1 MDYFGIE
8 LDEEKNNIRAK
19 ELTEI
24 HTKNSK
30 TKILIIPTNEEVEIA
45 KQSFELIN

>member
-24 HTKNSK
+24 HTDTPK
-30 TKILIIPTNEEVEIA
+30 TNILIVPTNEEVEIA
-45 KQSFELIN
+45 KQSFELLN